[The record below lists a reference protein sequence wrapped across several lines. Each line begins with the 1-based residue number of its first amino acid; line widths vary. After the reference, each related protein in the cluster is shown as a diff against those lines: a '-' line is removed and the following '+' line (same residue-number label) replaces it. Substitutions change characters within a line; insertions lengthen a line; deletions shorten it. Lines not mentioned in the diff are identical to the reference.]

1 MVCCVIHAVVQFAMF
16 CLDLSITHGILC
28 HFFSRND
35 YLVMYQQPYLAF
47 SAFGYCG
54 SASLFARSVLLKD
67 FGCFYKAFWCI

>member
-35 YLVMYQQPYLAF
+35 YLVMYHIAIPDIQHFRILWI
-47 SAFGYCG
+47 C
-54 SASLFARSVLLKD
+54 LFVRTV
-67 FGCFYKAFWCI
+67 CFI